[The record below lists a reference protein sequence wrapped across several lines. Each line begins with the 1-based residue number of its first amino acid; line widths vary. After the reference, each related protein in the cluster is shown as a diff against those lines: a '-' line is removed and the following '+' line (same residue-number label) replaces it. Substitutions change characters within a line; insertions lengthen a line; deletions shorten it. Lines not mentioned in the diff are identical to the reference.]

1 VKTLSLPLS
10 LTAAFVVCACL
21 VCACQRSPEVGQQ
34 KAVPATADAA
44 QGSMLAPG
52 APVPPVAGTT
62 QTGERVALN
71 ELSGK
76 PLVVYFYPKD
86 DTPGCTIEAQEIR
99 DLWKEIQ
106 STNAVVVGVSTDDAE
121 SHKAFADKHGL
132 PFFLLPDPDHVI
144 ARAFGV
150 PLRNGRASRV
160 SFVFGRDGKLVKVFP
175 EVTPRGHGEELLST
189 LKSLG

>member
-1 VKTLSLPLS
+1 VKTLLL
-10 LTAAFVVCACL
+10 LLAALLV
-21 VCACQRSPEVGQQ
+21 VCACQRSPAEAGQQ
-34 KAVPATADAA
+34 NAAPAVAPSAL
-44 QGSMLAPG
+44 LAPG
-52 APVPPVAGTT
+52 AAVPAVTGTA
-62 QTGERVALN
+62 QTGDRVALR
-71 ELSGK
+71 ELTGK

-99 DLWKEIQ
+99 DLWKDIQ
-106 STNAVVVGVSTDDAE
+106 STSAVVVGVSTDDAG
-121 SHKAFADKHGL
+121 SHKAFAERHAL
-132 PFFLLPDPDHVI
+132 PFFLLPDPSQEI

-175 EVTPRGHGEELLST
+175 EVTPRGHGQELLST